1 MPTIGWPRA
10 LDSTH
15 ALYAVQAPKAVM
27 VYKAP
32 GPIEPETAPSLGA
45 QALQLQLQLQT
56 RHALAKR
63 AAFSALG
70 RREF

>member
-1 MPTIGWPRA
+1 
-10 LDSTH
+10 
-15 ALYAVQAPKAVM
+15 M

-45 QALQLQLQLQT
+45 QALQLQLQLQLQT